1 MVSNSIYPL
10 KNGKNYEQ
18 IKANDRYGNTFT
30 SHYWCVGNNRFVSY
44 FDGNSALIVV
54 GGAFGFM
61 IAADDNKSKVKAF
74 VDGAVYMGWIG
85 SLIGWI
91 AISRFVFNEPTLESI
106 GAAFSVS
113 LLTIFYGYLIKLVTF
128 AFD

>member
-1 MVSNSIYPL
+1 MGSEMCIR
-10 KNGKNYEQ
+10 
-18 IKANDRYGNTFT
+18 DRYSNTFT
-30 SHYWCVGNNRFVSY
+30 SHYWCVGNNRFSVY

-74 VDGAVYMGWIG
+74 GDGAVYMGWIG